1 MDGDGMRHGEV
12 YKKKSSWWYT
22 KQTEGSPLRLST
34 KHKTKAKAFAVAEQ
48 ELNEGRI
55 DNLHT
60 WKGNGSYESCMAICK
75 SKENHNEL

>member
-22 KQTEGSPLRLST
+22 KQTESSPLRLSS
-34 KHKTKAKAFAVAEQ
+34 KFKTKAKAFAVAEQ

-55 DNLHT
+55 DNLHSY
-60 WKGNGSYESCMAICK
+60 KANGVYEFCMATCQMK
-75 SKENHNEL
+75 GEPQ